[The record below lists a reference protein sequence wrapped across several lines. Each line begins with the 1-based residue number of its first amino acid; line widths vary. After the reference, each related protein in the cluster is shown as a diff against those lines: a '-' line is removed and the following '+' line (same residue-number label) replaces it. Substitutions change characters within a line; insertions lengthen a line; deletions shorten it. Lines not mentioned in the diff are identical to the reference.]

1 VNAWLP
7 ASVAVGF
14 AAAFGA
20 VIGSFLNVVIWR
32 LPRGESLLRP
42 GSHCPGCNAPIRPW
56 ANVPILSW
64 VFLRGRCASCGAAIP
79 LRYPLV
85 ELATAALFAALY
97 LRYGPD
103 ARLLATW
110 LAGAA
115 LVAVAFIDAEHWIIP
130 DEITLPLIPVGLAFA
145 WLAPAPTLLEA
156 LAGVVLVGGGMWGLS
171 LAAEWWYGH
180 TALGMGDV
188 KLVAMLG
195 AFLGAEPALGVVL
208 VGSLFG
214 LLQALPALIAGRAGR
229 RSRIPF
235 GAALAAAGILHLY
248 APHAARSLVGSLVGA
263 LGG

>member
-1 VNAWLP
+1 MNAWLSTP
-7 ASVAVGF
+7 VAAVF

-32 LPRGESLLRP
+32 LPRGESLWRP
-42 GSHCPGCNAPIRPW
+42 RSRCPGCAQPIPAW
-56 ANVPILSW
+56 ANVPIVSW
-64 VFLRGRCASCGAAIP
+64 LWLRGRCAACGVAIP
-79 LRYPLV
+79 VRYPLV
-85 ELATAALFAALY
+85 ELATAALFAALF
-97 LRYGPD
+97 LHLGPG

-115 LVAVAFIDAEHWIIP
+115 LVAIAFIDAEHWIIP
-130 DEITLPLIPVGLAFA
+130 DEITLPGIPIGLAFA
-145 WLAPAPTLLEA
+145 WFAPEPTLGSA
-156 LAGVVLVGGGMWGLS
+156 LAGVVVVGGGMWVLS

-180 TALGMGDV
+180 VALGMGDV

-195 AFLGAEPALGVVL
+195 AFLGAEPALGVIL

-214 LLQALPALIAGRAGR
+214 LLQALPALLVGSAGR

-248 APHAARSLVGSLVGA
+248 APGAARGLVAQLAALAGA
-263 LGG
+263 